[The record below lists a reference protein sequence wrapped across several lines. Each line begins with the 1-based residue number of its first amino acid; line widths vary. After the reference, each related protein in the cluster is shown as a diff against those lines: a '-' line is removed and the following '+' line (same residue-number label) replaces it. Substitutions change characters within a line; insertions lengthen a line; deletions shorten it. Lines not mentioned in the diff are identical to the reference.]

1 MTNTRAIAFDATY
14 MILYIGSAGAMF
26 TLSIALI
33 AYYAIHGE
41 LGQTLSMAA
50 ALNLA
55 GWIVLP
61 FAPSFYRSFT
71 GHPFRWTSNEAFGVT
86 V

>member
-1 MTNTRAIAFDATY
+1 MKNNRAIAFDATY
-14 MILYIGSAGAMF
+14 MILYIGAAGAMF
-26 TLSIALI
+26 ALSISLI

-41 LGQTLSMAA
+41 LGQAMTLAA
-50 ALNLA
+50 AFNLG

-71 GHPFRWTSNEAFGVT
+71 GRPFHWTSNEAFGVT
-86 V
+86 A